1 MKLFNYLIIGI
12 VILAIVVGFFILST
26 PKSERLR
33 RLDERRVSDL
43 QSIQWQVINYWQT
56 KNELPEGLSSL
67 EDQTTGVRP
76 PVDPETGLIYEYKII
91 PEKDLTF
98 ELCADFKTN
107 SSSSIDAKNVLS
119 RPMMPYE
126 IGLEAWNWQHSA
138 GHFCFER
145 TIDPEQYPPFK
156 DLNAKI
162 KN

>member
-12 VILAIVVGFFILST
+12 VILAIVVGFFILGT

-56 KNELPEGLSSL
+56 KNELPEGLSAL
-67 EDQTTGVRP
+67 EDSTTGVRS

-98 ELCADFKTN
+98 ELCANFKTDT
-107 SSSSIDAKNVLS
+107 SSSITKDSIS
-119 RPMMPYE
+119 RPVMPYE
-126 IGLEAWNWQHSA
+126 IGSEAWNWQHPI
-138 GHFCFER
+138 GRFCFER

-156 DLNAKI
+156 DLNAKL